1 MSDEFKKFISSR
13 CHTERSRSAIEN
25 IKTIIRYLSVHPDNY
40 LEKSRTNKK
49 LKTKLYIFILFI
61 SSWACAQTPSFVAQV
76 SKNHVA
82 VGEVF
87 QIAFT
92 LNGSGSNLTYPNLND
107 FDLYSGP
114 NQSQSMSM
122 VNGNISQS
130 TTLSF
135 MIAAKKEGRF
145 TIGAATVMSG
155 GQKLE
160 TKPIVIE
167 VSKATAQPQNNPS
180 AQSQPNQEK
189 DKYSSAVNDEDLF
202 VRTYLSK
209 TKCYLGEQ
217 ITLTQKVYSRV
228 DLRGFQNVKFPPY
241 NGFWSQQENTNQQ
254 ISLKQENVNGVNY
267 YVADYCTVY
276 LFPQRTGA
284 ITIEPVEL
292 DCIVRKQTKR
302 QPRNI
307 FEQFFG
313 AGGYEDVVVK
323 VKSRPVRVDVI
334 DLPAENKPQN
344 FSGAVGDFS
353 YKAELDR
360 NKVKANEA
368 VNLKITISGKG
379 NIKLIEPLKLNL
391 PESFETY
398 DPKVSEN
405 IKTAGGVSG
414 NVTYN
419 YLIIPRE
426 KGEFVLNNLGFNYFD
441 AGKKQYVNIPSPDM
455 NVTVLEGDAG
465 GAHIVSSAKKDIKE
479 SENDIRYIKTG
490 NLNLNKTDEEF
501 FSSSMHYILLLLPT
515 LLFFGALFFVK
526 QYIKANSNIVAV
538 KERKAA
544 KLAKKQLV
552 IAEKHMQSNNKDLFF
567 SEVLNALHNY
577 LGDKFALLVVDLS
590 KERILEMLLSKNVTE
605 ATAKSVIETL
615 NTCEFA
621 KYAPSA
627 VTGDLKQVYQDT
639 VELILKIEEQ
649 IKK

>member
-1 MSDEFKKFISSR
+1 MIKKIVILF
-13 CHTERSRSAIEN
+13 
-25 IKTIIRYLSVHPDNY
+25 
-40 LEKSRTNKK
+40 
-49 LKTKLYIFILFI
+49 LFI
-61 SSWACAQTPSFVAQV
+61 SSWAHAQSPSFVAQV
-76 SKNHVA
+76 SKNKVA

-92 LNGSGSNLTYPNLND
+92 LNGAGSNLAYPNFND
-107 FDLYSGP
+107 FDIYSGP

-130 TTLSF
+130 TTISLF
-135 MIAAKKEGRF
+135 IAAKKEGKF
-145 TIGAATVMSG
+145 TIGSASVLSG

-167 VSKATAQPQNNPS
+167 VSKAAAQQQGNQNAQGGQPQ
-180 AQSQPNQEK
+180 QKQEK
-189 DKYSSAVNDEDLF
+189 NQYASEISNDDLF

-209 TKCYLGEQ
+209 TKCFLGEQ
-217 ITLTQKVYSRV
+217 IVLTQKVYSRV

-241 NGFWSQQENTNQQ
+241 NGFWSQQEEGNQQ
-254 ISLKQENVNGVNY
+254 INLRQENVNGVTY

-292 DCIVRKQTKR
+292 DCIVRRQTKR

-313 AGGYEDVVVK
+313 AGGYEDVAIK
-323 VKSRPVRVDVI
+323 VKSKPVKVEVV
-334 DLPAENKPQN
+334 DLPSENKPAN
-344 FSGAVGDFS
+344 FSGAVGDFG
-353 YKAELDR
+353 YKAEIDK

-391 PESFETY
+391 PESFEVY
-398 DPKVSEN
+398 DPKVNEN
-405 IKTAGGVSG
+405 VKTAGGVSG
-414 NVTYN
+414 SVTYN

-426 KGEFVLNNLGFNYFD
+426 KGEFVLNDLGFNYFD
-441 AGKKQYVNIPSPDM
+441 ASKKQYVSIPSPDM
-455 NVTVLEGDAG
+455 NLTVLEGDPSSAQ
-465 GAHIVSSAKKDIKE
+465 IVSSVKKDIKE
-479 SENDIRYIKTG
+479 GENDIRYIKTG
-490 NLNLNKTDEEF
+490 DLGLKQNDEEF
-501 FSSSMHYILLLLPT
+501 FSSSAHYLFLIFPT
-515 LLFFGALFFVK
+515 LLFIGALIFAK
-526 QYIKANSNIVAV
+526 QRIKANSDIVAF

-552 IAEKHMQSNNKDLFF
+552 IVEKHMTSNNKDLFF
-567 SEVLNALHNY
+567 TEVLNALNKY
-577 LGDKFALLVVDLS
+577 IGDKFALPIADLS
-590 KERILEMLLSKNVTE
+590 KERITEMLLSRNVSE
-605 ATAKSVIETL
+605 ATAKHLIDTL

-627 VTGDLKQVYQDT
+627 VTGDLKQVYNDT
-639 VELILKIEEQ
+639 IELISQIEEQ

>member
-1 MSDEFKKFISSR
+1 MIKKIVILF
-13 CHTERSRSAIEN
+13 
-25 IKTIIRYLSVHPDNY
+25 
-40 LEKSRTNKK
+40 
-49 LKTKLYIFILFI
+49 LFI
-61 SSWACAQTPSFVAQV
+61 SSWAHAQSPSFVAQV
-76 SKNHVA
+76 SKNKVA

-92 LNGSGSNLTYPNLND
+92 LNGAGSNLAYPNFND
-107 FDLYSGP
+107 FDIYSGP

-130 TTLSF
+130 TTISLF
-135 MIAAKKEGRF
+135 IAAKKEGKF
-145 TIGAATVMSG
+145 TIGSASVLSG

-167 VSKATAQPQNNPS
+167 VSKAAAQQQGNQNAQGGQPQ
-180 AQSQPNQEK
+180 QKQEK
-189 DKYSSAVNDEDLF
+189 NQYASEISNDDLF

-209 TKCYLGEQ
+209 TKCFLGEQ
-217 ITLTQKVYSRV
+217 IVLTQKVYSRV

-241 NGFWSQQENTNQQ
+241 NGFWSQQEEGNQQ
-254 ISLKQENVNGVNY
+254 INLRQENVNGVTY

-292 DCIVRKQTKR
+292 DCIVRRQTKR

-313 AGGYEDVVVK
+313 AGGYEDVAIK
-323 VKSRPVRVDVI
+323 VKSKPVKVEVV
-334 DLPAENKPQN
+334 DLPSENKPAN
-344 FSGAVGDFS
+344 FSGAVGDFG
-353 YKAELDR
+353 YKAEIDK

-391 PESFETY
+391 PESFEVY
-398 DPKVSEN
+398 DPKVNEN
-405 IKTAGGVSG
+405 VKTAGGVSG
-414 NVTYN
+414 SVTYN

-426 KGEFVLNNLGFNYFD
+426 KGEFVLNDLGFNYFD
-441 AGKKQYVNIPSPDM
+441 ASKKQYVSIPSPDM
-455 NVTVLEGDAG
+455 NLTVLEGDPGSAQ
-465 GAHIVSSAKKDIKE
+465 IVSSVKKDIKE
-479 SENDIRYIKTG
+479 GENDIRYIKTG
-490 NLNLNKTDEEF
+490 DLGLKQNDEEF
-501 FSSSMHYILLLLPT
+501 FSSSAHYLFLIFPT
-515 LLFFGALFFVK
+515 LLFIGALIFAK
-526 QYIKANSNIVAV
+526 QRIKANSDIVAV

-552 IAEKHMQSNNKDLFF
+552 IAEKHMTSNNKDLFF
-567 SEVLNALHNY
+567 TEVLNALNKY
-577 LGDKFALLVVDLS
+577 IGDKFALPIADLS
-590 KERILEMLLSKNVTE
+590 KERITEMLLSRNVSE
-605 ATAKSVIETL
+605 ATAKHLIDTL

-627 VTGDLKQVYQDT
+627 VTGDLKQVYNDT
-639 VELILKIEEQ
+639 IELISQIEEQ